1 MPITEKQF
9 AANRANAAKGTGPR
23 TPEGRIRSAC
33 NARFHG
39 FTAFNYDVV
48 RLEDL
53 QEIAHLKTDLTA
65 VCRPVN
71 SRELFALERIALSQP
86 AETVISKSPAPRTA
100 TTRWPKISSHGQVG
114 STALPSRNSTG
125 SKRFGSKYQTNP
137 FGRSNPK
144 KTKPLVPRQT
154 NPFQPPSEP
163 EPPAD
168 SIAAL
173 PSRARKQAVPPAA
186 GS

>member
-100 TTRWPKISSHGQVG
+100 TTRWPKVFIVW
-114 STALPSRNSTG
+114 PSRQHRLTLEEFDRLKALRVEIPNEPLLEV
-125 SKRFGSKYQTNP
+125 QP
-137 FGRSNPK
+137 EE
-144 KTKPLVPRQT
+144 TKPLVPRQT